1 LENNRRS
8 PIIWFH
14 ASETG
19 TSAFERDTL
28 GMDIRQDA
36 TVMGDR
42 AQPGDRLRVARPSGI
57 FGGLSGKLLILT
69 VIFVMLAEVLIFVP
83 SVANMRLRWLEDR
96 LNTAA
101 AAAIVIDGLQP
112 AELPRALQKETLMAT
127 GTRAIV
133 LRKDGTSR
141 LLATAEMPSSVDKQ
155 YDLTSVSLPTAIR
168 DALDTLV
175 FGGNRIIRVFGPL
188 GDSGGGVEVVLKDTR
203 LRNAMLNY
211 SVNVFLVSILISLI
225 TATLIF
231 FAINRIM
238 LRPIRRLTDSMQ
250 AYADDP
256 EDPARVLVPDEG
268 RDELAVAGRHLA
280 LMQTQLQKT
289 LKQQKNLAALGLAV
303 SKINHDMRNLLA
315 SAQLMSDRLADIDD
329 PMVKRFAPKL
339 LRTIDR
345 AVGYTT
351 EVLSY
356 GQATESA
363 PRRRRLRLHDLV
375 GEVRDILAIDPE
387 TGIEFVVQ
395 VPHALEVDADSEQ
408 LFRVIHNLCRNAY
421 QALLAFADTNPERD
435 RRITVAAHRV
445 GSVVSITVDDTGP
458 GMPQKARENLFTAF
472 RGSARS
478 GGTGLGL
485 AIARELVLAH
495 GGTIALVEKPAA
507 GTQFRI
513 EIPDRPVSL
522 DDYRNRTIHEG

>member
-1 LENNRRS
+1 MD
-8 PIIWFH
+8 
-14 ASETG
+14 SE
-19 TSAFERDTL
+19 
-28 GMDIRQDA
+28 QDRNVGEGGKA
-36 TVMGDR
+36 E
-42 AQPGDRLRVARPSGI
+42 ARTHSRFYRPTGI
-57 FGGLSGKLLILT
+57 FGGLSGKLLMLT
-69 VIFVMLAEVLIFVP
+69 VVFILLAEVLIFVP

-112 AELPRALQKETLMAT
+112 VELPRALQKETLMAT

-141 LLATAEMPSSVDKQ
+141 LLATAEMPSSVDEQ
-155 YDLTSVSLPTAIR
+155 YDLSDVSLPTAIR
-168 DALDTLV
+168 DALDTLL
-175 FGGNRIIRVFGPL
+175 FGGNRVIRVFGPVG
-188 GDSGGGVEVVLKDTR
+188 GDDSTGIEVVLKDTR
-203 LRNAMLNY
+203 LRNAMLAY
-211 SVNVFLVSILISLI
+211 SGSVLFVSILISLF

-231 FAINRIM
+231 FAINRMMI
-238 LRPIRRLTDSMQ
+238 RPIRRLTDSMQ
-250 AYADDP
+250 TFSQDP
-256 EDPARVLVPDEG
+256 EDPSRVLVSDGG

-280 LMQTQLQKT
+280 SMQSQLQKT

-303 SKINHDMRNLLA
+303 SKINHDMRNILSA
-315 SAQLMSDRLADIDD
+315 AQLMSDRLVDVDD

-351 EVLSY
+351 EVLSF
-356 GQATESA
+356 GQTSESA
-363 PRRRRLRLHDLV
+363 PRRRRVHLLELID
-375 GEVRDILAIDPE
+375 EVRDILAIDPDS
-387 TGIEFVVQ
+387 GIEFVVQ
-395 VPHALEVDADSEQ
+395 MSPDLEVDADSEQ
-408 LFRVIHNLCRNAY
+408 LFRIIHNLCRNAH
-421 QALLAFADTNPERD
+421 QALVAFAETAPDSI
-435 RRITVAAHRV
+435 RRITVSARRI

-522 DDYRNRTIHEG
+522 DDYRSRSFHEN

>member
-1 LENNRRS
+1 MDSGQNRNAGRGNGAEALGRS
-8 PIIWFH
+8 RFY
-14 ASETG
+14 
-19 TSAFERDTL
+19 
-28 GMDIRQDA
+28 
-36 TVMGDR
+36 
-42 AQPGDRLRVARPSGI
+42 RPTGI

-69 VIFVMLAEVLIFVP
+69 IIFILVAEVLIFVP
-83 SVANMRLRWLEDR
+83 SIANMRVRWLEDR

-112 AELPRALQKETLMAT
+112 VELPRPLQKETLMAT

-141 LLATAEMPSSVDKQ
+141 LLATAEMPASVDEQ
-155 YDLTSVSLPTAIR
+155 YDLSDVSQLTAIR
-168 DALDTLV
+168 DALDTLL
-175 FGGNRIIRVFGPL
+175 FGGNRIIRVFGPVG
-188 GDSGGGVEVVLKDTR
+188 GDSSTGVEVVLKDTR
-203 LRNAMLNY
+203 LRSAMLAY
-211 SVNVFLVSILISLI
+211 SGSVLFVSILISLF

-231 FAINRIM
+231 FAINRMMI
-238 LRPIRRLTDSMQ
+238 RPIRRLTDSMQ
-250 AYADDP
+250 TYSDDP

-268 RDELAVAGRHLA
+268 RDELSVAGRHLSA
-280 LMQTQLQKT
+280 MQTRLQKT

-303 SKINHDMRNLLA
+303 SKINHDMRNILSA
-315 SAQLMSDRLADIDD
+315 AQLMSDRLVDVDD

-356 GQATESA
+356 GQTSESA
-363 PRRRRLRLHDLV
+363 PRRRRLRLHELID
-375 GEVRDILAIDPE
+375 EVRDILAIDPD
-387 TGIEFVVQ
+387 TGIEFVEQ
-395 VPHALEVDADSEQ
+395 VNPDLEVDADSEQ
-408 LFRVIHNLCRNAY
+408 LFRVIHNLCRNAH
-421 QALLAFADTNPERD
+421 QALVAFADAEPD
-435 RRITVAAHRV
+435 SIRRITVSAHRI

-522 DDYRNRTIHEG
+522 DDYRSRSLHEK

>member
-1 LENNRRS
+1 
-8 PIIWFH
+8 
-14 ASETG
+14 
-19 TSAFERDTL
+19 
-28 GMDIRQDA
+28 
-36 TVMGDR
+36 
-42 AQPGDRLRVARPSGI
+42 
-57 FGGLSGKLLILT
+57 
-69 VIFVMLAEVLIFVP
+69 MLAEVLIFVP

-96 LNTAA
+96 LSTAA

-112 AELPRALQKETLMAT
+112 VELPRSLQRETLMAT

-141 LLATAEMPSSVDKQ
+141 LLATAEMPSSVDNQ
-155 YDLTSVSLPTAIR
+155 YDLTDVSLPVAIR
-168 DALDTLV
+168 DALDTLL
-175 FGGNRIIRVFGPL
+175 FGGNRVIRVFGPV
-188 GDSGGGVEVVLKDTR
+188 GNSEDGVEVVLKDTR
-203 LRNAMLNY
+203 LRNAMISY
-211 SVNVFLVSILISLI
+211 SVNVFLVSILISLF

-238 LRPIRRLTDSMQ
+238 IRPIRRLTDSMQ
-250 AYADDP
+250 AYSDDP
-256 EDPARVLVPDEG
+256 EDLGRVLVPDEG

-280 LMQTQLQKT
+280 AMQSQLQKT

-303 SKINHDMRNLLA
+303 SKINHDMRNILA
-315 SAQLMSDRLADIDD
+315 SAQLMSDRLVDVDD

-363 PRRRRLRLHDLV
+363 PRRRRLLLHDLTE
-375 GEVRDILAIDPE
+375 EVRDILAIDPE
-387 TGIEFVVQ
+387 SGIEFIEQ
-395 VPHALEVDADSEQ
+395 VSRDLEVDADSEQ
-408 LFRVIHNLCRNAY
+408 LFRVIHNLCRNAH
-421 QALLAFADTNPERD
+421 QALITFGEAEPDST
-435 RRITVAAHRV
+435 RRISVSAHRI

-522 DDYRNRTIHEG
+522 DDYRSRTFHEN